1 MEQDR
6 SKEALETIR
15 RAKLNMDCSSA
26 SSSKSAALLCVRILA
41 QEADISREVGG
52 YLEAV
57 QVSLVLFTV

>member
-15 RAKLNMDCSSA
+15 RAKSNMDCSSA
-26 SSSKSAALLCVRILA
+26 SSRSAALLCVRILA
-41 QEADISREVGG
+41 QEADISREVGE